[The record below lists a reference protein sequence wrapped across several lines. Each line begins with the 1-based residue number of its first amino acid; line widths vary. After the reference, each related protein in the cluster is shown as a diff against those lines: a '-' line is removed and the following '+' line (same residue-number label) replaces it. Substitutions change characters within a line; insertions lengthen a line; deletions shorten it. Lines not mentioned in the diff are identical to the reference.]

1 MGTCYHTRMPPVASR
16 RIFTLAEARATVPAL
31 LALTEGAAARFE
43 AARARQRTARQ
54 HSVRAVAERAMR
66 AEVKAWQHS
75 IRALGGCCAGLWL
88 VRFDSGAGWYCWQ
101 FPEAEL
107 SWFYSYAAGFA
118 GRERI
123 H

>member
-1 MGTCYHTRMPPVASR
+1 MPPVASR
-16 RIFTLAEARATVPAL
+16 RIFTLAEARAVVPEL
-31 LALTEGAAARFE
+31 LALTQGAAERFE
-43 AARARQRTARQ
+43 AARTRQRTARQ
-54 HSVRAVAERAMR
+54 RSRREVAERQMR
-66 AEVKAWQHS
+66 AEVKAWQQA

-101 FPEAEL
+101 FPEPDL